1 METVSTR
8 NAKNAVHASRDLSP
22 VAEIIQA
29 KFRQK
34 SVNTVTSTT
43 ELAESVTKRY
53 EIICHLNSKKRFTAN
68 ACYKTSCP
76 LSVQGRLPLKTL
88 KYAILL

>member
-53 EIICHLNSKKRFTAN
+53 EIICHLISKNVLLLMLATKQAV
-68 ACYKTSCP
+68 
-76 LSVQGRLPLKTL
+76 LSQFKADCL
-88 KYAILL
+88 